1 MTDYW
6 AVGMLNADKIAPA
19 LQPLLSKIKKRLDDD
34 SVSGIPDVEL
44 QLTEHRFDRW
54 MNQLDRLACKSGCD
68 AVCIRASGDVLCEC
82 CGKPYRKAPLLRAE
96 RAAAQR
102 LAFPLLLPARPVQRY
117 AREAVTLHFVF
128 GFLSGL
134 TAALGIFALLARW
147 LVKHQFLS
155 LSSRP
160 AMTNLTIVRFSSPVV
175 EGP

>member
-68 AVCIRASGDVLCEC
+68 AVCIRAPGDVLCEC
-82 CGKPYRKAPLLRAE
+82 CGKPYRKHRYC
-96 RAAAQR
+96 AQSELPR
-102 LAFPLLLPARPVQRY
+102 NGSHFPSY
-117 AREAVTLHFVF
+117 FLHV
-128 GFLSGL
+128 LCSG
-134 TAALGIFALLARW
+134 TH
-147 LVKHQFLS
+147 VKL
-155 LSSRP
+155 
-160 AMTNLTIVRFSSPVV
+160 
-175 EGP
+175 